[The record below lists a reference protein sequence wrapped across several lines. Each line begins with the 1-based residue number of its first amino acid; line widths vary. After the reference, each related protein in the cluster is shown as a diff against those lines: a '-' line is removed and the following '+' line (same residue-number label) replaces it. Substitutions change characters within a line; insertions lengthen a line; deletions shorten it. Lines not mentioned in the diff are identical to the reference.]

1 MKLKLDYMGELGPGE
16 NPAAIHDSD
25 GSIWLFNVEDG
36 RLKARQWQPNTGDVP
51 WGEPNFEDSV
61 IATADKSLSLY
72 RMKNVPRVGM
82 FGAWHQ
88 AEITSNGKVVTPE
101 RHRIGIWDALNDITN
116 YLESGS
122 IQLDLDNIVSL
133 ASFTFK
139 NPSNWLS
146 GESVSRLTPGKKI
159 ELFFTAGNS
168 DDYPMGVFYLDR
180 VKMETAG
187 ETTTVE
193 CRNISGKLLKDQTL
207 NAHWSYPKDVYA
219 YVVEDFLTKAGITDY
234 DIQQPPDPQT
244 AWQLGMKFPVDMD
257 RLTALNELIRSSL
270 NWVVRETLDGQIV
283 AGSQV
288 SYQPII
294 DMMGRYEFDRSDL
307 ISRKV
312 ERDDTDVYST
322 VCYQARD
329 TVSDTMIRK
338 YVAVQHAHDWPVAP
352 HKTLYVTA
360 PDDTPES
367 ELQEH
372 AESVA
377 ERMSYDGIIETF
389 SGPFRPHLIPGDE
402 AEITGAES
410 KLVGIIT
417 TVIHSFGEEG
427 FFTEFVVD
435 SGGAKG
441 KPQLK
446 DLINQVNDT
455 KPDNVQR
462 II

>member
-1 MKLKLDYMGELGPGE
+1 MDIQFEYTASLGSGSK
-16 NPAAIHDSD
+16 PATVHLPNGDVY
-25 GSIWLFNVEDG
+25 LFSVLDG
-36 RLKARQWQPNTGDVP
+36 RLMYRKWVTLDGDVP
-51 WGEPNFEDSV
+51 WGEPDFDTAR
-61 IATADKSLSLY
+61 IGTADKNMSLVRL
-72 RMKNVPRVGM
+72 KNVPRVGM

-88 AEITSNGKVVTPE
+88 GEVARGDKVITPE
-101 RHRIGIWDALNDITN
+101 RQRIGIWDALNDITN

-122 IQLDLDNIVSL
+122 IQLDLDNIVSA